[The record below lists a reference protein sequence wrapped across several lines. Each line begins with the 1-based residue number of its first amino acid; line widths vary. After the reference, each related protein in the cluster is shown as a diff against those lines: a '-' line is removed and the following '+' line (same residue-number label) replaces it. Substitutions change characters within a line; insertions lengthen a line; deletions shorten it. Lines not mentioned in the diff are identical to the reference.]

1 MIDEVPHTQHDIV
14 LNMNLQG
21 IPMMEIIN
29 RSQKNI
35 VLGDDAD
42 DCYAPIYV
50 KDEQGATQK
59 DDEDPSGMP
68 TLHHGQVD
76 HHWQR

>member
-59 DDEDPSGMP
+59 DDEDPLGMP

>member
-1 MIDEVPHTQHDIV
+1 MEVFGSAPAGTPASSPCSHQPVIDEVPHTQHDIV

-42 DCYAPIYV
+42 DCYAPT
-50 KDEQGATQK
+50 K
-59 DDEDPSGMP
+59 
-68 TLHHGQVD
+68 
-76 HHWQR
+76 

>member
-1 MIDEVPHTQHDIV
+1 
-14 LNMNLQG
+14 MNLQG

-42 DCYAPIYV
+42 DCYAPT
-50 KDEQGATQK
+50 K
-59 DDEDPSGMP
+59 
-68 TLHHGQVD
+68 
-76 HHWQR
+76 

>member
-1 MIDEVPHTQHDIV
+1 
-14 LNMNLQG
+14 MNLQG
-21 IPMMEIIN
+21 IPRLIIIT
-29 RSQKNI
+29 SPQENI

-59 DDEDPSGMP
+59 DDEDPLGMP

-76 HHWQR
+76 HLCQR